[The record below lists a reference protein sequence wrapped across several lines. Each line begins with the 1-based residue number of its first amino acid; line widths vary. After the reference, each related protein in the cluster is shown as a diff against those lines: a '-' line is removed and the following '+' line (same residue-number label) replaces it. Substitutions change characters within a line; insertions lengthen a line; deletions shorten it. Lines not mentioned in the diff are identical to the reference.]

1 VPNETNPSGSSSR
14 LGRLGAA
21 QRTARRITLAS
32 TLAKHHDKWDQLDDK
47 TKRRLEKTNFYLP
60 LVLLV
65 AAAGSLLLLLS
76 NFGGTT
82 IHIVAQTEFIRYTPL
97 LSDPPQWPI
106 SQATIREIR
115 TGVDELPEGIFSTT
129 TKVDATVPN
138 VRDTVSIKKTAR
150 EGDGSRTEDENSTE
164 PVKFD
169 GYFHPHCGDTITL
182 TRSGDSDLN
191 IRVNSVRQ
199 PVITP
204 DINNAGTFELS
215 DNAQTILITLD
226 ASTLSEEKPP
236 LVWPMVGRI
245 DPGRQIEVQQKR
257 QNGVLIDGQVEL
269 LAGRFFDDSRFAIDQ
284 RDLEPGDHLVLPTS
298 EYLDAI
304 AKNIAKSIADERAQD
319 ELTGD
324 SDQED
329 TCARFHASKQRLF
342 SRYSGTTDENF
353 DKGFVLAGGRYWPGP
368 PRAMHVSL
376 TSNASTVDI
385 ERYRSSP
392 LRVEISWFKRLLSD
406 PLVTLVWT
414 AAGLALIL
422 HRRIMRTCVV
432 MLSEMRK

>member
-1 VPNETNPSGSSSR
+1 MPDETTPSGLSSR

-21 QRTARRITLAS
+21 QRTARQITLAS
-32 TLAKHHDKWDQLDDK
+32 TLAEHHEKWDQLDDK

-60 LVLLV
+60 LVLVVV
-65 AAAGSLLLLLS
+65 ASGSLLLLLS

-82 IHIVAQTEFIRYTPL
+82 IHMVAQTEFVRYTPL
-97 LSDPPQWPI
+97 LSDPPQWLI

-115 TGVDELPEGIFSTT
+115 TGVDELPEGIFSAT

-138 VRDTVSIKKTAR
+138 VRDNASSRRTAI
-150 EGDGSRTEDENSTE
+150 EGDGSRAKVESVTEKA
-164 PVKFD
+164 KFD

-182 TRSGDSDLN
+182 TRSGESDLN
-191 IRVNSVRQ
+191 ITVKSVRQ

-204 DINNAGTFELS
+204 DINNKGKFELS

-226 ASTLSEEKPP
+226 ADALTEENPP

-257 QNGVLIDGQVEL
+257 QDGVLIDGQIEL
-269 LAGRFFDDSRFAIDQ
+269 LAGRFFNDSRFAIDQ
-284 RDLEPGDHLVLPTS
+284 RDLEPGDHVVLPTS
-298 EYLDAI
+298 EDLDGI
-304 AKNIAKSIADERAQD
+304 AKDIANEIAQS

-324 SDQED
+324 SDRGD
-329 TCARFHASKQRLF
+329 ACARFHASKQRLF
-342 SRYSGTTDENF
+342 SWFRGTTDENF

-422 HRRIMRTCVV
+422 HRRILRTCVV
-432 MLSEMRK
+432 MLSEIRKREP